1 MIDAKDAAYT
11 IALFCRLNTR
21 ARLTRPL
28 RGGEIGLLVYLDS
41 DETVHTSVAAA
52 SFFMISKAAISGLV
66 KSLEQKGLIR
76 REKSEAD
83 ARQYDLFVT
92 DEGKRIVKV
101 VAEAYEKRV
110 VDLSSIIGEDEF
122 EKFIETM
129 NKANDYIAEEL
140 NA

>member
-101 VAEAYEKRV
+101 VAEADEKRV